1 MPSFWWPCCAAGGT
15 CAAGPDCP
23 LGHYGPEDTDAL
35 RTYYEDSARAAASRQ
50 QQQQAGASASAH
62 VGPGTDGDGSGAP
75 AGADVLVGSSQGGGL
90 VVNVSAGAVAPGVE
104 GIWQPDGS
112 GQGGWGT
119 GVQGVGAGWGSE
131 GQGMGASWGQG
142 AAPQPLEAAYA
153 VLKSGDGSWEDE
165 ML

>member
-1 MPSFWWPCCAAGGT
+1 MPCFLWPSCLAGGT

-35 RTYYEDSARAAASRQ
+35 RTYYEDAARAAASR

-62 VGPGTDGDGSGAP
+62 AGPGADADGSGAL
-75 AGADVLVGSSQGGGL
+75 AGAAGPLGALQGGGL
-90 VVNVSAGAVAPGVE
+90 TAAGSVGAIAPGHE
-104 GIWQPDGS
+104 GLWQPAES
-112 GQGGWGT
+112 GQGDWGT
-119 GVQGVGAGWGSE
+119 GVQGVGGGWGSE
-131 GQGMGASWGQG
+131 GQGTGAGWGQG

-153 VLKSGDGSWEDE
+153 VLKSRDGSWEDE